1 LIRYAVDLYL
11 EREAVSKAWGLA
23 GAIVCCFSAC
33 AHAAVISS
41 VADALVPTSSPTS
54 VFDFNAHPGNVYG
67 LNLGTTLNP
76 NGIDVRDLFGMEYSA
91 TEPHNVLFKDQSKGF
106 VNAVRVILESPVQL
120 KSYALYLKDNTGTG
134 ARSAS
139 EFRLFAG
146 TTLIDDVNLLDTTGT
161 QSYMGVYGGDNLQIS
176 NTLVDAPVSNDYTL
190 QFVQNQDGDFCGVRA
205 EEFQGFTFASSVPEP
220 GSAAIVALGLAAVGV
235 SARRRG
241 RGNG

>member
-1 LIRYAVDLYL
+1 MNKL
-11 EREAVSKAWGLA
+11 WGLA
-23 GAIVCCFSAC
+23 GAIVCCFSTC
-33 AHAAVISS
+33 AHAAVITP
-41 VADALVPTSSPTS
+41 VNDALVPLSSPTS

-67 LNLGTTLNP
+67 LNLGTVLNP

-106 VNAVRVILESPVQL
+106 VNSVRVILESPIQL

-134 ARSAS
+134 GRSAS

-146 TTLIDDVNLLDTTGT
+146 TTMIDDVNLLDSTGT

-176 NTLVDAPVSNDYTL
+176 NDLVGAPLTNDYTL
-190 QFVQNQDGDFCGVRA
+190 QFVQNQDGPFVGVRA
-205 EEFQGFTFASSVPEP
+205 EEFQGFVTSGAVPEP
-220 GSAAIVALGLAAVGV
+220 GSAAIVALAMAAVGV
-235 SARRRG
+235 AGRRRG

>member
-1 LIRYAVDLYL
+1 
-11 EREAVSKAWGLA
+11 
-23 GAIVCCFSAC
+23 
-33 AHAAVISS
+33 VITP
-41 VADALVPTSSPTS
+41 VNDALVPLSSPTS

-67 LNLGTTLNP
+67 LNLGTVLNP

-106 VNAVRVILESPVQL
+106 VNSVRVILESPIQL

-134 ARSAS
+134 GRSAS

-146 TTLIDDVNLLDTTGT
+146 TTMIDDVNLLDSTGT

-176 NTLVDAPVSNDYTL
+176 NDLVGAPLTNDYTL
-190 QFVQNQDGDFCGVRA
+190 QFVQNQDGPFVGVRA
-205 EEFQGFTFASSVPEP
+205 EEFQGFVTSGAVPEP
-220 GSAAIVALGLAAVGV
+220 GSAAIVALAMAAVGV
-235 SARRRG
+235 AGRRRG